1 MIANIGFVHMR
12 NKQGLGTIPDFAMGG
27 AWQAQPLE
35 LTAPLHRPGR
45 DPSPAIAL
53 LRRGGR
59 EVECAALEMRF
70 TGNRNV
76 GSNPTLS
83 ARIWIRTSSREP
95 ART

>member
-1 MIANIGFVHMR
+1 MLPPV
-12 NKQGLGTIPDFAMGG
+12 
-27 AWQAQPLE
+27 
-35 LTAPLHRPGR
+35 
-45 DPSPAIAL
+45 AL

-83 ARIWIRTSSREP
+83 ANISMRINEMGLKGPENFQLPRHF
-95 ART
+95 ADCD

>member
-1 MIANIGFVHMR
+1 MR
-12 NKQGLGTIPDFAMGG
+12 NKRGLRLFPDHATNG
-27 AWQAQPLE
+27 AWQSRFGP
-35 LTAPLHRPGR
+35 LTAALPRPHSAFR
-45 DPSPAIAL
+45 AIGHP

-83 ARIWIRTSSREP
+83 ATSRSE
-95 ART
+95 AFQ